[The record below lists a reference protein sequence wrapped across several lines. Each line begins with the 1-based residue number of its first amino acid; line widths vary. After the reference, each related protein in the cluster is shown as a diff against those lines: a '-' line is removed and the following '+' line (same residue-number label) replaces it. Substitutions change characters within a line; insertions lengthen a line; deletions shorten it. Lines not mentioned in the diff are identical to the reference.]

1 MFDIHLFWKVLANV
15 VVAFAVLYSLYT
27 INYLLQRKVIQRYT
41 PYMIALQL
49 VNLIQLGLTA
59 EIFIPTAK
67 KEEYISLCW
76 FLSSWGIVL
85 VNLQVLRIFS
95 VMTSIVS
102 PSRVKIAKWTVIIY
116 GLVTILLR
124 IVILITQSPY
134 KSTIHIIS
142 DYLGLAFSLFA
153 ILYDNCQTIFLTWL
167 IYSEKVD
174 RGIKDITI
182 LQSSVILIIAC
193 LLIDWLG
200 VCAYILMWHTH
211 LKHELL
217 HPLANLTASSFAI
230 HSSVMLMVFNQLV
243 SMAFL
248 KKQKPFSIRND
259 LTITKPTCN
268 IFAAIAE
275 TDSFTRPAYV
285 YHGTPVKYNEEN
297 YRTIDTIDW
306 DV

>member
-1 MFDIHLFWKVLANV
+1 
-15 VVAFAVLYSLYT
+15 
-27 INYLLQRKVIQRYT
+27 
-41 PYMIALQL
+41 
-49 VNLIQLGLTA
+49 
-59 EIFIPTAK
+59 
-67 KEEYISLCW
+67 
-76 FLSSWGIVL
+76 
-85 VNLQVLRIFS
+85 
-95 VMTSIVS
+95 MTSIVS

-116 GLVTILLR
+116 GLATILLR
-124 IVILITQSPY
+124 MVILITQSPY

-142 DYLGLAFSLFA
+142 DYFGLAFSLFA

-200 VCAYILMWHTH
+200 VCAYILMWYTH

-248 KKQKPFSIRND
+248 KKQKPFSARND

-275 TDSFTRPAYV
+275 TKSFTRPAYV
-285 YHGTPVKYNEEN
+285 YHWTPVKYNEEN